1 MKNKVDETHYNF
13 KGLFNYISTVIS
25 WTIFVLLMLIGV
37 LLIYYYVFLQLY
49 KTKGE
54 KFEPFFSIYTIVS
67 PSMEPNINTL
77 DAVINLKINDADDV
91 QVNDVITFI
100 STWKIKYGMTVTH
113 RVVGTQILDDGSTC
127 FITRGDNNPGN
138 DEGCV
143 KESNI
148 IGVVKA
154 VIPGL
159 GKLQQFLS
167 SGFGWILVVV
177 IPALYILIKDIIK
190 IIRMMNT
197 SKEETKEKNV
207 KKDTKKESI
216 EKKPQKEEPKINKAE
231 SERKK
236 LEEAYKDLKK
246 VKNKK

>member
-1 MKNKVDETHYNF
+1 MDLH
-13 KGLFNYISTVIS
+13 
-25 WTIFVLLMLIGV
+25 
-37 LLIYYYVFLQLY
+37 
-49 KTKGE
+49 
-54 KFEPFFSIYTIVS
+54 
-67 PSMEPNINTL
+67 
-77 DAVINLKINDADDV
+77 
-91 QVNDVITFI
+91 
-100 STWKIKYGMTVTH
+100 
-113 RVVGTQILDDGSTC
+113 
-127 FITRGDNNPGN
+127 